1 MRLLIFAS
9 ALALVVGQASCS
21 TAPRLESAANSTV
34 PSSPTFAGTRCD
46 RPLTIFPASM
56 VSRMPAKPVRTTLR
70 FEVRPSGEVGA
81 VEVQKSSGFKPLDD
95 AALDAIR
102 KMKCAPVESA
112 SAPVLLQTWYEF
124 ALQ

>member
-1 MRLLIFAS
+1 
-9 ALALVVGQASCS
+9 
-21 TAPRLESAANSTV
+21 
-34 PSSPTFAGTRCD
+34 
-46 RPLTIFPASM
+46 M

-70 FEVRPSGEVGA
+70 FEVRPSGEVGV

-112 SAPVLLQTWYEF
+112 SAPVVLQTWYEF